1 MLLCL
6 PISAQE
12 EEEESEEEEEI
23 CDRMGHLIDGAGREE
38 TSKGFFSPSPPCPD
52 RKPAS
57 FRS

>member
-38 TSKGFFSPSPPCPD
+38 SGD
-52 RKPAS
+52 L
-57 FRS
+57 